1 MCGVVG
7 KIHFDPAHTVDP
19 RQIRAMADSVRHRGP
34 DDDGIWTE
42 RNVGLGH
49 RRLAIIDLSASGR
62 NPMCNEDE
70 TVWIVFNGEIY
81 NFQELRPG
89 LEAAGHK
96 FSSKT
101 DTEVILHLY
110 EELGPMCVREL
121 RGMFAFA
128 IWDRRAQRLLLARD
142 RMGVKPLHYATT
154 SFGLLFGSEIK
165 AVLGSGEIAPEPD
178 LPSLHQFLLWQCIPS
193 PRTAFRG
200 IQKLPP
206 ASILT
211 WTSGEGA
218 RIEKYWEPDYR
229 QPLPT
234 KATALAEQVR
244 DLVQEATRSRLHA
257 DVPVGLFLS
266 GGIDSACVLAAT
278 RKELSGTI
286 RTFSVTFGDRKYDE
300 SPYARLLAERFET
313 EHHEFRVTPNVM
325 EMLPEMAAL
334 FDEPFADESAIPT
347 YYLAKL
353 TREHV
358 KVALSGD
365 GGDEA
370 FGGYQ
375 RYLALKVLGWLSR
388 VPGAAQLSA
397 LRKLLPYSS
406 TSRSKLRYGK
416 ELLSLVGRT
425 SEHQYRAMLL
435 GMLDEE
441 RWIAGYTDSFREC
454 VEATPD
460 PGTFLQG
467 WRLPSMSNDV
477 DRATASDTQGYIPE
491 CLNVKVDM
499 ASMACGLEVRSPFL
513 DHKLVEF
520 CARVPSALKIRN
532 TEQKYILK
540 RAFKGELPAEI
551 LNREKTGFGMP
562 LAEWLRHDLRPMA
575 HDTLL
580 SPSSCIS
587 ALFRTEAVRMMLDE
601 HSARKRNWQVQLWRL
616 LVLESWMKANSTRGR
631 SPNRDPNLDH
641 SFCPA

>member
-1 MCGVVG
+1 MCGIVG
-7 KIHFDPAHTVDP
+7 KIHFDPEHPVDP
-19 RQIRAMADSVRHRGP
+19 RQIRTMADSVRHRGP
-34 DDDGIWTE
+34 DDDGVWTE

-49 RRLAIIDLSASGR
+49 RRLSIIDLSPSGR
-62 NPMCNEDE
+62 NPMGNEDE

-89 LEAAGHK
+89 LEAAGHR
-96 FSSKT
+96 FRSRT

-110 EELGPMCVREL
+110 EELGPLCVKEL

-128 IWDRRAQRLLLARD
+128 IWDRRMQRLLLARD
-142 RMGVKPLHYATT
+142 RMGVKPLHYAVT
-154 SFGLLFGSEIK
+154 SHGLLFGSEIK
-165 AVLGSGEIAPEPD
+165 AVLSSGEIDPAPD
-178 LPSLHQFLLWQCIPS
+178 LASLHQFLLWQCIPS
-193 PRTAFRG
+193 PRTGFCG

-206 ASILT
+206 ASTLT
-211 WTSGEGA
+211 WQPGEEI
-218 RIEKYWEPDYR
+218 RIQKYWDLDYR
-229 QPLPT
+229 EPMPA
-234 KATALAEQVR
+234 KGSVVAEQVR
-244 DLVQEATRSRLHA
+244 SLVQEATRLRLMA

-266 GGIDSACVLAAT
+266 GGLDSACVLAAT
-278 RKELSGTI
+278 RKETSGKI
-286 RTFSVTFGDRKYDE
+286 RTFSVTFGEPKYDE
-300 SPYARLLAERFET
+300 SSYARLLAKRFET
-313 EHHEFRVTPNVM
+313 EHHEFRVTPNVL
-325 EMLPEMAAL
+325 ELLPEMAAL

-370 FGGYQ
+370 FAGYQ
-375 RYLALKVLGWLSR
+375 RYLVLKVLSWLSR

-397 LRKLLPYSS
+397 LRKLLPYSAG
-406 TSRSKLRYGK
+406 SRSKLRYGK
-416 ELLSLVGRT
+416 ELLSLVGR
-425 SEHQYRAMLL
+425 SPVQQYRAMFL

-441 RWIAGYTDSFREC
+441 QWMGCYTDNFREGI
-454 VEATPD
+454 EEDAEMER
-460 PGTFLQG
+460 FLQG
-467 WRLPSMSNDV
+467 WALPAMPDDV
-477 DRATASDTQGYIPE
+477 TRATASDTLGYIPE

-520 CARVPSALKIRN
+520 CARVPSGLKIRK

-540 RAFKGELPAEI
+540 RAFHDELPAEI
-551 LNREKTGFGMP
+551 LQREKTGFGMP
-562 LAEWLRHDLRPMA
+562 LADWLRHDLRGLA

-580 SPSSCIS
+580 SPNSCIG
-587 ALFRTEAVRMMLDE
+587 ALFQTEKIRTMLDE
-601 HSARKRNWQVQLWRL
+601 HAARKRNWQVQVWRL

-631 SPNRDPNLDH
+631 SSQLDH